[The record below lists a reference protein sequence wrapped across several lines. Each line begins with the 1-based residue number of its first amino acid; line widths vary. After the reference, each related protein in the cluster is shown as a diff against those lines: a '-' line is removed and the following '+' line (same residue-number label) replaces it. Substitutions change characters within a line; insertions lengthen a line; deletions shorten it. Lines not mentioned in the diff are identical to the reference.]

1 MTNKAR
7 TPGKTF
13 LHQVLWG
20 VLALGA
26 TAFLAATAVV
36 HAHAEL
42 LSASPEPGA
51 TVTNPVQQIELV
63 FSDPISAASHIIL
76 FGDDFK
82 QIPAVSTTFDNAE
95 PTVLKASVPQLA
107 AGNYTV
113 QFTAVSEDGHEISG
127 SYTFRVS
134 ESNLPVSGQQLGIFG
149 LGIILVVGI
158 VVMWRRTR
166 QQVSEQRQP

>member
-1 MTNKAR
+1 MKSKAR
-7 TPGKTF
+7 ASGKTF

-20 VLALGA
+20 VLALGTA
-26 TAFLAATAVV
+26 AFLAATAVV

-63 FSDPISAASHIIL
+63 FSEPISAASRIFL
-76 FGDDFK
+76 FDDDFK
-82 QIPAVSTTFDNAE
+82 QIPAVLTTFDNAK

-107 AGNYTV
+107 AGDYTV
-113 QFTAVSEDGHEISG
+113 QFTAVSEDGHEIGG
-127 SYTFRVS
+127 SYSFRVS
-134 ESNLPVSGQQLGIFG
+134 ESNPLVSGQQLGIFG
-149 LGIILVVGI
+149 LGIILVVGF

-166 QQVSEQRQP
+166 QRVSDQRQP